1 VDNIISYAK
10 ILLNLARSGWM
21 LRGIPSCLAE
31 TVAEH
36 SFLTAFICIELGS
49 KIGKVD
55 IGKAVLY
62 SLIHDIGEAFIGD
75 IVKSFSARIKGFKDD
90 IEMEYI
96 DKNIDNIFIK
106 ELYKNY
112 SIQNEFEAGLAKLC
126 NYISTLLIG
135 LEYKALGY
143 RVNDIVEN
151 TCKEIKEMAMS
162 LNIEDIV
169 KKFLSDLLIICKEK
183 SSE

>member
-1 VDNIISYAK
+1 MGIKVSNIISYAK
-10 ILLNLARSGWM
+10 TLLNLARSGWM
-21 LRGIPSCLAE
+21 LRGVPSCLVE

-49 KIGKVD
+49 RIENVDVGKT
-55 IGKAVLY
+55 VLY

-75 IVKSFSARIKGFKDD
+75 IVKSFSTKIKDFKNV
-90 IEMEYI
+90 IEMEYV

-112 SIQNEFEAGLAKLC
+112 SVQNEFEARLVKLC
-126 NYISTLLIG
+126 NNISTLLIG
-135 LEYKALGY
+135 LEYRALGY
-143 RVNDIVEN
+143 RVNDIIEN
-151 TCKEIKEMAMS
+151 TCKEIKEMVKS

-169 KKFLSDLLIICKEK
+169 EKFLNDLPIAC
-183 SSE
+183 